1 MSLIPLHLRL
11 GHISPLDLVLVYL
24 LSQALVDHRRVLVL
38 KLGQGWVE
46 IWLDLLVR
54 EESGVLGDCERSE
67 RGYERSWAT
76 GRGQCRAFIYFVYAD
91 SLEEKTVKLVLEEV

>member
-76 GRGQCRAFIYFVYAD
+76 GRDQCRAFICFVYAD
-91 SLEEKTVKLVLEEV
+91 SLEEKTVKLVLEKV

>member
-54 EESGVLGDCERSE
+54 EELGVLGDCERSE

-76 GRGQCRAFIYFVYAD
+76 GRDQCRAFRCCVYAD
-91 SLEEKTVKLVLEEV
+91 SRKVRTRTLLLDKV